1 MKEIE
6 IKVIE
11 INSSLVEKKLLS
23 LGAKKIAE
31 CDVSTTVFDT
41 VKKTLQNSNKT
52 LRLRKKEK
60 YYLTLK
66 EHKVGK
72 FAKEDD
78 EYEVEV
84 SDFEVMSNL
93 LKKIGFISEELKP
106 SHRITYKL
114 KNSLVEIQEFKEIPP
129 YFEIESPN
137 EEELHKILELLKVDP
152 SKVRNWN
159 GWELFKHYNV
169 AP

>member
-1 MKEIE
+1 MKELE
-6 IKVIE
+6 VKVIE
-11 INSSLVEKKLLS
+11 INKTQVIKKLLS
-23 LGAKKIAE
+23 LGVKKLSE

-41 VKKTLQNSNKT
+41 KEKHLHNSNKT
-52 LRLRKKEK
+52 LRLRKKGK

-66 EHKVGK
+66 EHKKGK
-72 FAKEDD
+72 FAKEDE

-84 SDFEVMSNL
+84 SDFKVMAKL
-93 LKKIGFISEELKP
+93 LEQIGFVPEELKS
-106 SHRITYKL
+106 SHRITFKL
-114 KNSLVEIQEFKEIPP
+114 KHSLVEIQEFKEIPP

-137 EEELHKILELLKVDP
+137 EKELHTILDLLEVDK

-159 GWELFKHYNV
+159 GWELFSHYGV

>member
-1 MKEIE
+1 MKELE
-6 IKVIE
+6 VKVIE
-11 INSSLVEKKLLS
+11 INKIQVIKKLVS

-41 VKKTLQNSNKT
+41 PKKDFHNSNKT
-52 LRLRKKEK
+52 LRLRKKGK

-66 EHKVGK
+66 EHKAGK

-84 SDFEVMSNL
+84 SDFSVMKTL
-93 LKKIGFISEELKP
+93 LEKVGLVSEELKP

-114 KNSLVEIQEFKEIPP
+114 ENSLVEIQEFKEIPP
-129 YFEIESPN
+129 YFEVESPN
-137 EEELHKILELLKVDP
+137 EKELRKILDLLEVDK

-159 GWELFKHYNV
+159 GWELFSHYKI